1 MESPNV
7 RLLLRMSVF
16 FSQGSHVSCLFP
28 FWGGF
33 EPHCKAFRNGQVQ
46 FSLWCQLEHPSLPAT
61 TLGFPLLQV
70 RPCEVLVCGRGRV
83 GVGIHDL
90 SDWFDY
96 ASSWISWLEL
106 PFPSK
111 NSFRLGGLTSVGRF
125 LWEFPWMPHTS
136 LRPQYEDLRGHQ
148 TA

>member
-1 MESPNV
+1 MSGCFCGCRFVSPRV
-7 RLLLRMSVF
+7 PMFLVF
-16 FSQGSHVSCLFP
+16 FHFGAVLNHIARPSATAKFS
-28 FWGGF
+28 
-33 EPHCKAFRNGQVQ
+33 